1 MQWNAEAMSSKKVEL
16 TSFVQENKIDVFA
29 IQETKMI
36 SRDKTP
42 TIPGYTIIRKDR
54 QQRTG
59 QETNRGGGLLMGIK
73 DTIPFRESNI
83 EIREDK
89 NDTITEWQTI
99 EIPVRGKEK
108 I

>member
-1 MQWNAEAMSSKKVEL
+1 
-16 TSFVQENKIDVFA
+16 
-29 IQETKMI
+29 MI